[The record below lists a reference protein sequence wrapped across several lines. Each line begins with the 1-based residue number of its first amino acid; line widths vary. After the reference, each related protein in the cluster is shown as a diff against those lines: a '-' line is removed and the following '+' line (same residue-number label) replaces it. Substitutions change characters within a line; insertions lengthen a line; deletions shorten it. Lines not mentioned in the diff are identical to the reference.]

1 MQCSVLDCHE
11 LDAGRKCKKRAERRR
26 KLERESTLSRDS
38 LIASVGGEDKCNR
51 ASSASIMPNGV
62 HGCNRPKEKQNAIQP
77 GLIFLRKMCTVR

>member
-1 MQCSVLDCHE
+1 MPVESARSVQK
-11 LDAGRKCKKRAERRR
+11 AGERR
-26 KLERESTLSRDS
+26 KLEREPTFSKDS

-77 GLIFLRKMCTVR
+77 GLIFLRRMCMARQQNK

>member
-1 MQCSVLDCHE
+1 MPVESARSVQK
-11 LDAGRKCKKRAERRR
+11 AGERRR
-26 KLERESTLSRDS
+26 KLEREPTLSRDR

-77 GLIFLRKMCTVR
+77 GLIFLRKMCTARQQTK